1 MFVPANKFS
10 MQRPMT
16 RRTTKCKLDCPLT
29 LQPWNAATLECW
41 RARFMPRLQQ
51 GGPWVLHCSFRQGL
65 SFVIA
70 CCNFEKITFFCSR
83 NCCLCAV
90 HQSVKELR
98 RAKEQRETRQHQ
110 KKPKTSK
117 KAKTKQPN
125 HTQNPH
131 KTKQKHQKHHNHARP
146 FAASE
151 TGETGETRSAQ
162 DR

>member
-1 MFVPANKFS
+1 MKEKSEVSDMVTSALQVQEAFQRSLALMFAGCHHARCIYQVFDNVVQPFAS
-10 MQRPMT
+10 
-16 RRTTKCKLDCPLT
+16 RTTC
-29 LQPWNAATLECW
+29 
-41 RARFMPRLQQ
+41 
-51 GGPWVLHCSFRQGL
+51 RQ
-65 SFVIA
+65 SRCTV
-70 CCNFEKITFFCSR
+70 FFCSR

-98 RAKEQRETRQHQ
+98 RAKEQREIRQHQ